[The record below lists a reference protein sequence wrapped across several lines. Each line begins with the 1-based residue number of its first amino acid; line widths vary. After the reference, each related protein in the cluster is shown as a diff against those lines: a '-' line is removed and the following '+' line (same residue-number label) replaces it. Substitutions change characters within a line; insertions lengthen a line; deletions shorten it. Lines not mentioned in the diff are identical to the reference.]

1 MTGEGAS
8 RRTSRYQRKYVRRV
22 TTDLSWQSWNCQ
34 SLIIIQLVLKLG
46 QREHLEE
53 ISILIDNS
61 QRNTIKTS

>member
-1 MTGEGAS
+1 MPEKVPAEGQAA
-8 RRTSRYQRKYVRRV
+8 TNETKVRRV